1 MNAIKKIAKSAIG
14 MSFEKCLTA
23 LPYFKN
29 LKVILSYHR
38 VVNPRPTGLHDPFL
52 FVTPETLEMHI
63 QEVSKY
69 FELASLETIVEASHD
84 NKRLCAITFDDGWSD
99 NYDFAFAVLKKYR
112 VPATIFI
119 PVNMI
124 STQAS
129 FWFQNLWNLA
139 AQMNHNGQQRD
150 FIAYFSGQVPAWR
163 HEGVGY
169 EHINALTYALK
180 KMPASRLD
188 SIVLQAYEQLG
199 IKLPTARTIMNWD
212 EIREMGQ
219 QGITFGSHGLHHNIL
234 TQLDAGAKYEEIV
247 DSLRVLQT
255 ANVGMT
261 PFFSYP
267 NGNWDSATLSILKQ
281 AGYKGAV
288 TTEFGINAP
297 STNPYLLKRID
308 MYEGISC
315 TSSLLWYRV
324 FEGLG
329 YFEEPRRKE
338 VAV

>member
-14 MSFEKCLTA
+14 MSFEKGLTA

-52 FVTPETLEMHI
+52 FVTPGTLEMHI
-63 QEVSKY
+63 QEISKY
-69 FELASLETIVEASHD
+69 FELASLERIVEAADD

-129 FWFQNLWNLA
+129 FWFQNLWELA
-139 AQMNHNGQQRD
+139 AQMSTKGRQED
-150 FIAYFSGQVPAWR
+150 FTAYFSNQVPAWQ
-163 HEGVGY
+163 HGGIGP
-169 EHINALTYALK
+169 EHINALTNALK

-188 SIVLQAYEQLG
+188 TIVLQAYEQLG
-199 IKLPTARTIMNWD
+199 MKLPTERTIMNWD
-212 EIREMGQ
+212 QIREMSH

-234 TQLDAGAKYEEIV
+234 TQLDAGAQYEEIV
-247 DSLRVLQT
+247 ESLRGLQT

-267 NGNWDSATLSILKQ
+267 NGNWDEATISILKK

-288 TTEFGINAP
+288 TTEFGINSAL
-297 STNPYLLKRID
+297 TNPYLLKRID

-329 YFEEPRRKE
+329 FFEEPHRKE